1 MEARTFMTPGDPDD
15 ELAQVVARIRA
26 KRQRQ
31 GLPLSSPSAD
41 VVASV
46 IAHLQGEEPLSDA
59 DLAEHERL
67 WHGVQDE
74 IRGRD
79 QANDHAEGLL

>member
-1 MEARTFMTPGDPDD
+1 MEARTFITPGDHDD
-15 ELAQVVARIRA
+15 DLAHIVARIRA
-26 KRQRQ
+26 KRR

-46 IAHLQGEEPLSDA
+46 IAHLQGEEPLSDI

-67 WHGVQDE
+67 WHVLQDE
-74 IRGRD
+74 MRGRD
-79 QANDHAEGLL
+79 QANDRAEGLL